1 MGEIVEMGSFK
12 YLGQDD
18 RLHNIHFGRDS
29 WIIKKAKVIRA
40 NAPGLALFSR
50 LVFD

>member
-18 RLHNIHFGRDS
+18 ELHNIHFVVDYRETES
-29 WIIKKAKVIRA
+29 H
-40 NAPGLALFSR
+40 PS
-50 LVFD
+50 